1 MKIPNSRGKSLDAL
15 LAKLL
20 RLPEGARLTREEA
33 DDLVDSFYEEIRLAL
48 ESSESVNLAGFG
60 RFERDNFTPSVAL
73 TRAVR

>member
-33 DDLVDSFYEEIRLAL
+33 DDLVDW
-48 ESSESVNLAGFG
+48 LAGRLTACPAG
-60 RFERDNFTPSVAL
+60 RCRRHR
-73 TRAVR
+73 TRCGAPYGPNKVL